1 MAKEKTP
8 EELAALAGAIGKD
21 EGNGTPTGNETSADA
36 GGASD
41 TGASGEQS
49 AAATG
54 AAAPQEASG
63 DIDGSS
69 GADAGSDDGE
79 AAGRDSGS
87 DDGEAAGRDSGSA
100 GGKAVGRKGLV
111 SEEEANAGS
120 GGTAGDQR
128 HDQGSSPDFASSGEL
143 GKPNTAGN
151 ADADELAAQ
160 MSYSEFAAL
169 EPEAMPMIAAAG
181 AYQALIAVGQA
192 VAAKLA
198 GFELTCGPHPASTL
212 MAREMAGFVRKIG
225 RRATADV
232 LAQHLKIRK
241 LRDSAEI
248 STPERIALTAY
259 IQTLLDLDAFIA
271 AEREAQAK
279 AQEERQTPA
288 PTPIEDTIFEPA
300 DDFFTPTY

>member
-21 EGNGTPTGNETSADA
+21 EGNGTPIGNETPADA

-41 TGASGEQS
+41 TGAGGEPS

-54 AAAPQEASG
+54 AAAPQEAGG
-63 DIDGSS
+63 DIDGAS
-69 GADAGSDDGE
+69 GADAGGTDGS
-79 AAGRDSGS
+79 AAGRDSG
-87 DDGEAAGRDSGSA
+87 GEGAT
-100 GGKAVGRKGLV
+100 AVGRKGLV
-111 SEEEANAGS
+111 SEGEANAGS

-128 HDQGSSPDFASSGEL
+128 HDQGSSPDVGSSGEL

-151 ADADELAAQ
+151 ASADELAAQ

-192 VAAKLA
+192 VAAKLSGA
-198 GFELTCGPHPASTL
+198 ELTCGPHPASTL

>member
-1 MAKEKTP
+1 
-8 EELAALAGAIGKD
+8 
-21 EGNGTPTGNETSADA
+21 
-36 GGASD
+36 
-41 TGASGEQS
+41 
-49 AAATG
+49 
-54 AAAPQEASG
+54 
-63 DIDGSS
+63 
-69 GADAGSDDGE
+69 
-79 AAGRDSGS
+79 
-87 DDGEAAGRDSGSA
+87 
-100 GGKAVGRKGLV
+100 
-111 SEEEANAGS
+111 
-120 GGTAGDQR
+120 
-128 HDQGSSPDFASSGEL
+128 
-143 GKPNTAGN
+143 
-151 ADADELAAQ
+151 

-181 AYQALIAVGQA
+181 AYQALIAVGEA

-198 GFELTCGPHPASTL
+198 GAELTCGPHPASTS

-288 PTPIEDTIFEPA
+288 STPIEDTIFEPA

>member
-21 EGNGTPTGNETSADA
+21 DGNGTPTGNEASADA

-54 AAAPQEASG
+54 AVAPQEAGG
-63 DIDGSS
+63 DIDGSG
-69 GADAGSDDGE
+69 GADAGSDDGT
-79 AAGRDSGS
+79 AAGGDSAAAG
-87 DDGEAAGRDSGSA
+87 GEAVAGN
-100 GGKAVGRKGLV
+100 V
-111 SEEEANAGS
+111 
-120 GGTAGDQR
+120 T
-128 HDQGSSPDFASSGEL
+128 QGSREDAS
-143 GKPNTAGN
+143 
-151 ADADELAAQ
+151 ADELAAQ

-181 AYQALIAVGQA
+181 AYQALIAVGEA

-198 GFELTCGPHPASTL
+198 GAELTCGPHPASTS

-259 IQTLLDLDAFIA
+259 IQTLLDLDAFIVV
-271 AEREAQAK
+271 EREAQAK

>member
-21 EGNGTPTGNETSADA
+21 EGNGTAEQDNPV
-36 GGASD
+36 SD
-41 TGASGEQS
+41 
-49 AAATG
+49 
-54 AAAPQEASG
+54 PEA
-63 DIDGSS
+63 
-69 GADAGSDDGE
+69 DGE
-79 AAGRDSGS
+79 NGGLERISESNGTEGNKDSGTAT
-87 DDGEAAGRDSGSA
+87 AA
-100 GGKAVGRKGLV
+100 K
-111 SEEEANAGS
+111 N
-120 GGTAGDQR
+120 GGTSITDNGGCAGTID
-128 HDQGSSPDFASSGEL
+128 P
-143 GKPNTAGN
+143 
-151 ADADELAAQ
+151 DELAAQ

-198 GFELTCGPHPASTL
+198 GAELTCGPHPASTL

-271 AEREAQAK
+271 VEREAQAK

-300 DDFFTPTY
+300 DDFFTQTY